1 MTGSA
6 IVRAL
11 SRNTCFLDV
20 KLAEMHGAA
29 EAFLA
34 DAEALGAR
42 SSPGQYLLIAHSS
55 ELALK
60 AYLYRNGFT
69 LDGLQYLAQD
79 LTKLLNE
86 ARRSGLATSNVL
98 TDNILFRLKQA
109 IARAATRCEFSV
121 ENLPTAADVIPVAR
135 SLLRDT
141 TPELANVCSIS
152 NRKH

>member
-6 IVRAL
+6 VVTAPRSA
-11 SRNTCFLDV
+11 RFLDV
-20 KLAEMHGAA
+20 KLAEMQGAA

-60 AYLYRNGFT
+60 AYLYRKGFT
-69 LDGLQYLAQD
+69 LEGLQYFAQD

-86 ARRSGLATSNVL
+86 ARRSGLATSNAL

-109 IARAATRCEFSV
+109 VGRAATRCEFSV
-121 ENLPTAADVIPVAR
+121 ENLPPAADAIPLAR
-135 SLLRDT
+135 SLLKDT
-141 TPELANVCSIS
+141 RQN
-152 NRKH
+152 